1 MTGSSAASRRTMRFI
16 GGSSWRTE
24 ARLSQSSQL
33 GQFRFS
39 HRVSS
44 ETLWVTSLHS
54 AVSQG
59 VRTEMKARWASKT
72 KTARASP
79 PLQPIPA
86 TMADESRTAMG
97 FTPFPLY
104 PGDNLH
110 DLAYRLNFTR
120 PISVDL

>member
-1 MTGSSAASRRTMRFI
+1 
-16 GGSSWRTE
+16 
-24 ARLSQSSQL
+24 
-33 GQFRFS
+33 
-39 HRVSS
+39 
-44 ETLWVTSLHS
+44 
-54 AVSQG
+54 
-59 VRTEMKARWASKT
+59 MKARWASKT

-120 PISVDL
+120 PISVDLLEFSAELGALLFLLTSDKVSYHVTRRGKAFLLLARF